1 MDYAHPI
8 CVKNVYRCNFNMY
21 KVEIAIVTCSSSR
34 DLYLDVVK
42 KFSSVLRVH
51 MLIY

>member
-1 MDYAHPI
+1 MDYADPI
-8 CVKNVYRCNFNMY
+8 CVKNVYRSNFNMY
-21 KVEIAIVTCSSSR
+21 KVGIVIVTCSSSR

-42 KFSSVLRVH
+42 KISSVLCVN